1 LSAALAGDAGM
12 LATSEYLELH
22 LFIILY
28 GFSVLV
34 HLEGTGVSLRERP
47 KKITVILHSARSVLR
62 VLKRLQALKVVAISS
77 DWLEGWML
85 QQQKREQGER
95 WG

>member
-1 LSAALAGDAGM
+1 MSASLSAALAGDAGM

-47 KKITVILHSARSVLR
+47 KKIN
-62 VLKRLQALKVVAISS
+62 SS
-77 DWLEGWML
+77 F
-85 QQQKREQGER
+85 REVCIASF
-95 WG
+95 

>member
-1 LSAALAGDAGM
+1 MSASLSAALAGDAGM

-34 HLEGTGVSLRERP
+34 HPEGTGVSLRERP
-47 KKITVILHSARSVLR
+47 KKINSSCIPRGLYCEF
-62 VLKRLQALKVVAISS
+62 LK
-77 DWLEGWML
+77 GY
-85 QQQKREQGER
+85 KR
-95 WG
+95 